1 MMYDGTFFMFS
12 LSVKIVYLDDLE
24 SDSKRVKNGFN
35 VSIQFDTNSLNI
47 RFSKRQTH
55 GIRHTCNSLAAAF
68 ITGQL
73 SVVQEIKLFTFK
85 SYFSK
90 EVVTF
95 AAILIAFSVFN
106 SIRSKK

>member
-1 MMYDGTFFMFS
+1 M
-12 LSVKIVYLDDLE
+12 
-24 SDSKRVKNGFN
+24 
-35 VSIQFDTNSLNI
+35 
-47 RFSKRQTH
+47 
-55 GIRHTCNSLAAAF
+55 CNSLAAAF